1 MTDQFSLPN
10 TLYMISTMA
19 TMGFYSKPLLDV
31 CSNKIKG
38 KIFFWQDKNRLNQK
52 DVTKLDN
59 ILPCFVRACRSVCSN
74 VSVLALPTCYP
85 SSVPPPHVFSLVE
98 NLNVIPFSG
107 QYKLL
112 QSCKQLLY
120 RDLDLLTDMSD
131 HAASMMDIWSNKQ
144 VLRQTTVFSPH
155 FSEMLNIH
163 SHNLHFT
170 ALSCL

>member
-59 ILPCFVRACRSVCSN
+59 ILPCFVRAYRSVCSN

-120 RDLDLLTDMSD
+120 RNLDLLTDMSD